1 MKLFIDSADPAEI
14 RQALSL
20 GAAEGVTT
28 NPTLILKS
36 GVTDLDSRIR
46 EIALLVPGPVNAEV
60 TSTTVEGIVEE
71 GKRFATLG
79 KNVHVK
85 IPLNHEGLVACR
97 LLTQQGIPCTLTL
110 VFSAGQAILAAAAGA
125 AWICPFVGR
134 LDDVSFDG
142 SSLLRAI
149 AAIYEADPDCR
160 TRILAASVRSPVHVM
175 EAAVAG
181 AHAATLPMSV
191 IKQMMQH
198 PLTDRGIAQFIEDA
212 RRTRR

>member
-1 MKLFIDSADPAEI
+1 MKLFIDSADLAEI
-14 RQALSL
+14 RQASSL

-36 GVTDLDSRIR
+36 GVTDLDGRIR
-46 EIALLVPGPVNAEV
+46 EIAALVPGPVNAEV
-60 TSTTVEGIVEE
+60 TSTTVEGIVAE

-85 IPLNHEGLVACR
+85 IPLNQEGLMACR
-97 LLTQQGIPCTLTL
+97 VLSQQGIPCTLTL
-110 VFSAGQAILAAAAGA
+110 VFSPGQAILAAAAGA

-134 LDDVSFDG
+134 LDDISFDG

-149 AAIYEADPDCR
+149 ATIYDADPDCR

-181 AHAATLPMSV
+181 AHAATLPLSV
-191 IKQMMQH
+191 IRQMMQH

-212 RRTRR
+212 KRTSR